1 MMSDLP
7 NISPAELAN
16 LANQNA
22 IANGFGDMQQN
33 RGQTF
38 LDPKIPIGCYDIQP
52 NADLEKTAMTPGK
65 LFPADLVECIV
76 HKSNMFGIGPMAF
89 LRQQVPYVLAY
100 GKINDQPVDFDKL
113 IPADAKELEKIKRK
127 PADDKQEAQ
136 PIDQLIKMFLKDPS
150 SWFQLS
156 SRAKSAGVSNHGYL
170 VLLVDA
176 IVDGNETKRLLA
188 ESKEAMEQYEL
199 VRKKKFMFQDVLGHL
214 G

>member
-1 MMSDLP
+1 M
-7 NISPAELAN
+7 
-16 LANQNA
+16 
-22 IANGFGDMQQN
+22 
-33 RGQTF
+33 
-38 LDPKIPIGCYDIQP
+38 K
-52 NADLEKTAMTPGK
+52 K
-65 LFPADLVECIV
+65 
-76 HKSNMFGIGPMAF
+76 
-89 LRQQVPYVLAY
+89 Y